1 MSDATS
7 KPYIGETEK
16 NFRWGIWGTGGVA
29 GKFALGLRS
38 VEGADLAWVLSRDQ
52 DRADAFAK
60 RRGAAAGFS
69 DPAEAF
75 AADAD
80 AVYIATPAKRH
91 ADHAAAALEAGLSV
105 LVEKPFA
112 ASGPDARRIAEAAA
126 AAKRFAMEAMWTRFQ
141 PALAEARKRL
151 AEGAIGTP
159 RLLRG
164 EVCIASLPG
173 GSLHDPEGGGALRQR
188 GIYPLSLAAHL
199 LGFPEEASAMLRRG
213 PSGVDEEATVQL
225 RHPGG
230 AISQIRASLTASAP
244 NGLEILGDKGALRFE
259 GRIWRPS
266 GLRVITYE
274 ARAEGERVGRL
285 AEFRETPLGQRL
297 QRLAMPLLDR
307 GGTRIAAPARGNA
320 YGHQAEE
327 VMARIRAGELE
338 SPLMP
343 LSESV
348 ALTELMD
355 RLLAEGRAP

>member
-1 MSDATS
+1 MSD

-29 GKFALGLRS
+29 RKFALGLRT
-38 VEGADLAWVLSRDQ
+38 VEGASLAWALSRDQ
-52 DRADAFAK
+52 GRAEAFAK
-60 RRGAAAGFS
+60 RFGGAGFA
-69 DPAEAF
+69 DPTAAF
-75 AADAD
+75 AAGAD

-91 ADHAAAALEAGLSV
+91 ADHAVAALSAGLPV
-105 LVEKPFA
+105 LIEKPFA
-112 ASGPDARRIAEAAA
+112 GNGEDAGRIAEAAR
-126 AAKRFAMEAMWTRFQ
+126 KHKKYAMEAMWTRFQ
-141 PALAEARKRL
+141 PALAQARRLL

-173 GSLHDPEGGGALRQR
+173 GSLYDPEGGGALRQR
-188 GIYPLSLAAHL
+188 GVYPLSLAAHL
-199 LGFPEEASAMLRRG
+199 LGMPEHAQAMLRRG
-213 PSGVDEEATVQL
+213 ASGVDEEATVQL

-244 NGLEILGDKGALRFE
+244 NGFDILGDKGALRVE

-266 GLRVITYE
+266 GLRLSAY
-274 ARAEGERVGRL
+274 APRKEGAGGRL
-285 AEFRETPLGQRL
+285 SDFRETPLGQRL
-297 QRLAMPLLDR
+297 QRLALPLLDR
-307 GGTRIAAPARGNA
+307 GGRRIAAPAKGNG

-327 VMARIRAGELE
+327 VMARVRAGELE

-355 RLLAEGRAP
+355 RLLAEGGAP